1 MSAVLVLRCS
11 YFEDKKNGLV
21 GKKTVFR
28 PQGVEMIWERIKSCF
43 QMVIHQETNA
53 SEVKPQPQSQ
63 MDVMQFA
70 SNRIFCV
77 QTISNW
83 VVDHRV
89 SVHAGEK
96 LIGAEV

>member
-1 MSAVLVLRCS
+1 
-11 YFEDKKNGLV
+11 
-21 GKKTVFR
+21 
-28 PQGVEMIWERIKSCF
+28 
-43 QMVIHQETNA
+43 MVIHQEINA
-53 SEVKPQPQSQ
+53 SEVKPQPQLQ

-83 VVDHRV
+83 VADHRV

-96 LIGAEV
+96 PNGAEV